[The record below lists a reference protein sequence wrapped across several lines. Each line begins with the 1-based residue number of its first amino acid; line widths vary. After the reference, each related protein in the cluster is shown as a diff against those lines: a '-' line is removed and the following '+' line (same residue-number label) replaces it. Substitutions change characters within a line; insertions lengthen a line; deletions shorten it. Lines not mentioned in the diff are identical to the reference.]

1 MSYMTD
7 KFNNGEVHIQD
18 GACGWLMKD
27 GEFRPLMSDAMQELK
42 DAGLVD
48 AQTVT
53 RTAVARDIHTTAF
66 LKEYT
71 IAQKN
76 RSAEQIREER
86 FEARA
91 AMGPGVEMV
100 NIITGEKYTTQNGT
114 SKRLTNSRLDH
125 ILLL

>member
-1 MSYMTD
+1 MSYMID
-7 KFNNGEVHIQD
+7 KFNNGEVHTQN

-48 AQTVT
+48 ETTVT
-53 RTAVARDIHTTAF
+53 RTAVARDIHTKNF
-66 LKEYT
+66 LEEYRV
-71 IAQKN
+71 AQLN
-76 RSAEQIREER
+76 RTAEQIREER

-100 NIITGEKYTTQNGT
+100 NIITGEKYTT
-114 SKRLTNSRLDH
+114 
-125 ILLL
+125 

>member
-7 KFNNGEVHIQD
+7 KFNKGEVHVQD
-18 GACGWLMKD
+18 GACGWLMAD

-48 AQTVT
+48 TQTVT

-66 LKEYT
+66 LKEYRT
-71 IAQKN
+71 AQLN

-100 NIITGEKYTTQNGT
+100 NIVTGEKYTTQNAT
-114 SKRLTNSRLDH
+114 SKRLTNGRLDH
-125 ILLL
+125 ILLI

>member
-7 KFNNGEVHIQD
+7 KWEAGEVHIQD
-18 GACGWLMKD
+18 GACGWLMAD

-42 DAGLVD
+42 DAGFVD

-53 RTAVARDIHTTAF
+53 RTSVARDIHTKNF

-100 NIITGEKYTTQNGT
+100 NIITGEKYTT
-114 SKRLTNSRLDH
+114 
-125 ILLL
+125 